1 MYDLICIVLILYL
14 QAMSSGGWGYTR
26 VKAWCVAWWHSGRE
40 DSDTEEDTPS
50 EQNLGYATPVS
61 VETPLQSSVSRCT
74 SLNVIRD
81 PYQTPG
87 GIGQQ
92 ATPTRLL
99 GGAAVAA
106 GGPRDTRSLPL
117 RQTDRLG
124 PRTTS
129 SESVYTILIRI
140 PGKLLQFSLKTSLKE
155 FSSAIFRSNTI

>member
-1 MYDLICIVLILYL
+1 M
-14 QAMSSGGWGYTR
+14 AR

-81 PYQTPG
+81 PYQAPPSL
-87 GIGQQ
+87 GQQ

-99 GGAAVAA
+99 GGATNTAM
-106 GGPRDTRSLPL
+106 GGARDTRSLPL
-117 RQTDRLG
+117 RQADRLG
-124 PRTTS
+124 PRSVS
-129 SESVYTILIRI
+129 SDSVYTILIRL
-140 PGKLLQFSLKTSLKE
+140 PGNLD
-155 FSSAIFRSNTI
+155 